1 MPQPQYIQLER
12 RERVGVIRLNRPE
25 KLNAWNAPMREEIVQ
40 ALLAYDADDGIGAII
55 MTGAGD
61 RAFCAGQDL
70 EEAHGFDADRAEAWM
85 REWERYY
92 GVVRSLSKPT
102 VMALNGVTGGSAFQV
117 ALLGDVRVAHH
128 GVSVGQPEIN
138 QGIASVTGP
147 WLMNSMLGMSLTTE
161 LVLTGRMMDAEEAHR
176 IGIFHHVVTPEQ
188 VMPKAIEIA
197 NALASKPPIA
207 MRLTKQRLREM
218 TEPAFHDAIAA
229 GIRIQRESYASGEPA
244 RMMEEFYRKRGNK
257 VKLPARADV

>member
-1 MPQPQYIQLER
+1 MPQFILLER
-12 RERVGVIRLNRPE
+12 QGRVGIIRLNRPE
-25 KLNAWNAPMREEIVQ
+25 KLNAWNAQMREEIVQ
-40 ALLAYDADDGIGAII
+40 ALLAYDADEGIGSII

-92 GVVRSLSKPT
+92 GVLRSLAKPT

-117 ALLGDVRVAHH
+117 AMLGDVRVAHP
-128 GVSVGQPEIN
+128 GVKVGQPEIN

-147 WLMNSMLGMSLTTE
+147 WLMNSMLGMSRTTE
-161 LVLTGRMMDAEEAHR
+161 LVLTGRMMDADEAYR
-176 IGIFHHVVTPEQ
+176 IGMFHHVVPASE
-188 VMPKAIEIA
+188 VMAKAIEVA
-197 NALASKPPIA
+197 TALAAKPPIA
-207 MRLTKQRLREM
+207 MRLTKQRLCEM
-218 TEPAFHDAIAA
+218 TEPAFRDAIDA

-244 RMMEEFYRKRGNK
+244 RMMEEFYRKRGSK
-257 VKLPARADV
+257 VKLAPRETA

>member
-1 MPQPQYIQLER
+1 MNSPQFILLER
-12 RERVGVIRLNRPE
+12 RERIGIITLNRPE
-25 KLNAWNAPMREEIVQ
+25 KLNAWNAQMREEIVQ
-40 ALLAYDADDGIGAII
+40 ALLAYDADDQVGAIV
-55 MTGAGD
+55 MTGTGE

-92 GVVRSLSKPT
+92 GVLRALAKPT

-128 GVSVGQPEIN
+128 GVRVGQPEIN

-147 WLMNSMLGMSLTTE
+147 WLMNTMLGMSRTTE
-161 LVLTGRMMDAEEAHR
+161 LVLTGRMMDADEALR
-176 IGIFHHVVTPEQ
+176 IGIFHHVVALEQ
-188 VMPKAIEIA
+188 VMPKALEVA
-197 NALASKPPIA
+197 NDMAAKPPVA

-218 TEPAFHDAIAA
+218 TEAAFRDAIAA

-244 RMMEEFYRKRGNK
+244 RMMEEFYRKRGSK
-257 VKLPARADV
+257 VKLPGRHVG